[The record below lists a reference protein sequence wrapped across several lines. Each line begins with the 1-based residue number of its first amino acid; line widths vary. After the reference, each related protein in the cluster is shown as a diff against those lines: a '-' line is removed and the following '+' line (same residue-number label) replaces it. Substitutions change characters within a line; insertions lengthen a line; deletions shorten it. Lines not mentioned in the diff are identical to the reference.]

1 MNSTRVFTIAWIGGI
16 SIAIINAAIRT
27 YLFLPNTNELTAH
40 QLSSLTMILIFAAY
54 FYGLNKRWPIT
65 SENQALM
72 IGTIW
77 LVLTILFE
85 FVFGHYVMGHTW
97 SRLLH
102 DYNIFAGRL
111 WSLVLLWNFIG
122 PYIIYQ
128 IGKSNQN

>member
-1 MNSTRVFTIAWIGGI
+1 
-16 SIAIINAAIRT
+16 
-27 YLFLPNTNELTAH
+27 
-40 QLSSLTMILIFAAY
+40 MILIFAAY

-65 SENQALM
+65 SEKQALT

-77 LVLTILFE
+77 LILTILFE

-97 SRLLH
+97 SHLLH

-122 PYIIYQ
+122 PYIIFQ
-128 IGKSNQN
+128 IGKNQAV

>member
-16 SIAIINAAIRT
+16 PIAIINAAIRT

-65 SENQALM
+65 SENQSLM

-122 PYIIYQ
+122 SYIIYQ